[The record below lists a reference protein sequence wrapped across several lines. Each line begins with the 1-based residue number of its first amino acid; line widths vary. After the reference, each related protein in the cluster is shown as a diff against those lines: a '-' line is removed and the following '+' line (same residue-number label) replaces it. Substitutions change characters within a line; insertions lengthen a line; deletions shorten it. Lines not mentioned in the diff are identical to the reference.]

1 MVEKIS
7 FLCSQNDISVTALER
22 CLGFGRSTIS
32 KWKDS
37 SPSVENLKKVAD
49 YFSVTVDYFLEDTKS
64 TVQ

>member
-1 MVEKIS
+1 MLEKIS
-7 FLCSQNDISVTALER
+7 LLCAQNDISVTALEKN
-22 CLGFGRSTIS
+22 LGFGRSTIS

-49 YFSVTVDYFLEDTKS
+49 YFNVTVDYFLDDTKS